1 MEEQKGYVNGKK
13 NKFQKILIYI
23 FLAIF
28 IVLVGLLI
36 FLIINKPNN
45 TNKNEDIKE
54 EINKEE
60 VNNNENVHVSK
71 DKEFFENIINN
82 LINVDYLENGFNNID
97 ELSNQ
102 EKLQILFYANN
113 SYLEKLTK
121 EEVDVFF
128 ENNFNTT
135 INHEDVLCLESSD
148 YCYLYDIENE
158 KYIENFINVTKE
170 EILSYYNNRVILSK
184 TIDYNESENVYKITQ
199 VKLFIPKCDN
209 NCNETTMYFS
219 NVLDANNLDNPLVQL
234 GSNYTFDKI
243 ISYNQNKL
251 YELDFDVNYEIYKP
265 LMIEHI
271 YEFKNIDNN
280 FVLTQY
286 SINRLD

>member
-1 MEEQKGYVNGKK
+1 MEEQKGYVNDKK
-13 NKFQKILIYI
+13 NKFQKLLIYI

-82 LINVDYLENGFNNID
+82 LINVDYLEKGFNNID

-113 SYLEKLTK
+113 SYLENFTK
-121 EEVDVFF
+121 EEVDIFF
-128 ENNFNTT
+128 KNNFNTT
-135 INHEDVLCLESSD
+135 INHEDVLCLEPSD

-158 KYIENFINVTKE
+158 KYLENFINVTKE
-170 EILSYYNNRVILSK
+170 EVLSYYNNRVILNK
-184 TIDYNESENVYKITQ
+184 TIDYNENDNIYKLTQ
-199 VKLFIPKCDN
+199 LKLFIPKCTND
-209 NCNETTMYFS
+209 CNQNTMYFS
-219 NVLDANNLDNPLVQL
+219 NVSDANNLNNPLIRI
-234 GSNYTFDKI
+234 SNNYDLDNI
-243 ISYNQNKL
+243 ISYNQNKT

-265 LMIEHI
+265 LMVEHI